1 MWQPRFKPAPIALAA
16 MLALGTISLAQAQS
30 PSFAAVKL
38 SIAAQPLGQALN
50 ELARQAGVQLLFS
63 PELVAG
69 KTAPAVNGSLSLHDG
84 LDRLLAGSG
93 LQAVVEGG
101 TVTIKAAPKVS
112 HETATLS
119 EITVTANGERTATSD
134 GTGNYATRA
143 VTLAGAERSLRE
155 TPQSV
160 SVVTRQQMDDKNLF
174 TLDQV
179 LEQSTGLTRMN
190 RSFGSHEFLS
200 RGNALSYLVD
210 GMPGVA
216 DNATGWLIPDMA
228 VYDRVEILRGSAGLI
243 VGAGTPGG
251 VANLVRKRPRA
262 EAHADVTVTAG
273 SWNQRR
279 VEVDAGTPL
288 NEAGTVRG
296 RALVAY
302 EDRGYFYDAA
312 HSRMPLFYGIIEADL
327 DASTTLRAG
336 ARHQHTVTDGY
347 WLFGLPRY
355 SDGGTLPIRRSTSLA
370 QDWNRHDATIA
381 ELFADLEHRFAGDW
395 KAKVAINRTLGDFD
409 QQAAIVRG
417 SIDPATQAGARLYTV
432 NYRNQDIVTTGLD
445 ANVGGSFQAW
455 GGKHELLFGL
465 NASRALTND
474 HAASTS
480 PGLPFDVF
488 NPNNALIPQPPH
500 PAWTSL
506 PHINE
511 QHYGAYASTR
521 WELNPNLH
529 LLLGG
534 RLSWFDKNTTGKLDT
549 DPVSRYKE
557 SAEFTPYAGAV
568 YDLDRRWSV
577 YGSYASIFQPQ
588 SLYFTMGGQAL
599 KPVVGDTYEA
609 GVKGELY
616 DGRLNVAL
624 AAFRINKRDM
634 AVYDQASDD
643 SCLKWDISGSCYVN
657 GRPIRS
663 TGIDADV
670 SGEILPGWQLSSG
683 YTYNVTRAEGDETPP
698 SVTPKHMLRVSTS
711 YRLPGAWNH
720 WTIGGGVSAQTGYL
734 YQADDNPDVGFR
746 NGGRTVWDA
755 RASYVFNKNW
765 TANLSI
771 ANLTDKTYWAAT
783 GELRRGNYFGEPR
796 NIILSLRY
804 TPTLGH

>member
-1 MWQPRFKPAPIALAA
+1 MWQARFKPAPIALAA

-30 PSFAAVKL
+30 LPSVKL
-38 SIAAQPLGQALN
+38 SIAAQPLGSALN

-93 LQAVVEGG
+93 LQAVVDGG
-101 TVTIKAAPKVS
+101 TVTIKPEPKVS

-119 EITVTANGERTATSD
+119 EITVMANGERSATSD
-134 GTGNYATRA
+134 NTGNYATRA
-143 VTLAGAERSLRE
+143 VTLGGSERSLRE

-160 SVVTRQQMDDKNLF
+160 SVITRQQMDDKNLF

-190 RSFGSHEFLS
+190 RSFGSHDFLS
-200 RGNALSYLVD
+200 RGNALTYLID
-210 GMPGVA
+210 GMPGIA
-216 DNATGWLIPDMA
+216 DNSTGWLIPDMA

-288 NEAGTVRG
+288 NDTGTVRG

-302 EDRGYFYDAA
+302 EDRAYFYDVA

-327 DASTTLRAG
+327 DAATTLRAG

-355 SDGGTLPIRRSTSLA
+355 SNGATLPIRRSTSLA
-370 QDWNRHDATIA
+370 QDWNRHDATIG
-381 ELFADLEHRFAGDW
+381 ELFADLEHRFDGDW
-395 KAKVAINRTLGDFD
+395 KAKVAINRTFGAFD
-409 QQAAIVRG
+409 QQAATVRG
-417 SIDPATQAGARLYTV
+417 SITPATQQAARLYTV
-432 NYRNQDIVTTGLD
+432 NYRKQDIVTTGLD
-445 ANVGGSFQAW
+445 ANVGGTFQAW
-455 GGKHELLFGL
+455 GGRHEVLLGM
-465 NASRALTND
+465 NASRAVTDD

-480 PGLPFDVF
+480 PGRPFDVF
-488 NPNNALIPQPPH
+488 HPNNTMLASPPH
-500 PAWTSL
+500 PAWNSL
-506 PHINE
+506 PHLNE

-521 WELNPNLH
+521 WELHPQLH

-534 RLSWFDKNTTGKLDT
+534 RLSWFDKQTTGKLAT

-557 SAEFTPYAGAV
+557 SREFTPYAGV
-568 YDLDRRWSV
+568 VQDLGKQWSV

-588 SLYFTMGGQAL
+588 SLYYTVGGQPL
-599 KPVVGDTYEA
+599 KTVVGDTYEA

-616 DGRLNVAL
+616 DGRLNLAL
-624 AAFRINKRDM
+624 AAFRINKRDT
-634 AVYDQASDD
+634 AVYNEASNDD
-643 SCLKWDISGSCYVN
+643 CLKWDVTRSCYRN

-663 TGIDADV
+663 TGIDADA
-670 SGEILPGWQLSSG
+670 SGEVLPGWQLSSG
-683 YTYNVTRAEGDETPP
+683 YTYNIARGEGDETPP
-698 SVTPKHMLRVSTS
+698 TVTPKHMLRVSTS

-720 WTIGGGVSAQTGYL
+720 WTIGGGVSAQSGYL
-734 YQADDNPDVGFR
+734 YQADDNTDIGFR

-765 TANLSI
+765 SANLSI

-783 GELRRGNYFGEPR
+783 GELRRGNYVGEPR

>member
-1 MWQPRFKPAPIALAA
+1 MWSPRFKLTPAPLALAA
-16 MLALGTISLAQAQS
+16 MLALGTATVAQAQVL
-30 PSFAAVKL
+30 PPIKL
-38 SIAAQPLGQALN
+38 AIAAQPLGQALN
-50 ELARQAGVQLLFS
+50 ELARQANLQLLFA
-63 PELVAG
+63 PDLVAG
-69 KTAPAVNGSLSLHDG
+69 KTAPVVSGTLSVRDG
-84 LDRLLAGSG
+84 LERLLAGSG
-93 LQAVVEGG
+93 LQASIDGNAVI
-101 TVTIKAAPKVS
+101 IKPAPKATGD
-112 HETATLS
+112 TATLS
-119 EITVTANGERTATSD
+119 EITVTASGERTATSD
-134 GTGNYATRA
+134 GTGAYTTPA
-143 VTLAGAERSLRE
+143 VTLAGVERSLRD

-190 RSFGSHEFLS
+190 RSFGSHEFLA
-200 RGNALSYLVD
+200 RGNALSYLID
-210 GMPGVA
+210 GMPGIS

-262 EAHADVTVTAG
+262 EAHADVTATVG
-273 SWNQRR
+273 SWSQRR
-279 VEVDAGTPL
+279 VELDAGTPL
-288 NEAGTVRG
+288 NVAGSVRG

-312 HSRMPLFYGIIEADL
+312 HSRMPLFYGIVEADL
-327 DASTTLRAG
+327 DAATTVRAG
-336 ARHQHTVTDGY
+336 ARRQHTVTDGY

-355 SDGGTLPIRRSTSLA
+355 SNGATLPIRRSTSLA
-370 QDWNRHDATIA
+370 QDWNRHDATIG
-381 ELFADLEHRFAGDW
+381 ELFADLEHRFGDDW
-395 KAKVAINRTLGDFD
+395 KARVALNRTYGNFD

-417 SIDPATQAGARLYTV
+417 SINPATQQGARLYTV
-432 NYRNQDIVTTGLD
+432 NYRKQDIVTTGID
-445 ANVGGSFQAW
+445 TSVGGTFGAW
-455 GGKHELLFGL
+455 GGRHEVLLGL
-465 NASRALTND
+465 NASRALTDD

-488 NPNNALIPQPPH
+488 RPDNALLPRPAH
-500 PAWTSL
+500 PAWDTL
-506 PHINE
+506 PQLNE
-511 QHYGAYASTR
+511 QRYGAYASTR
-521 WELNPNLH
+521 WELHPALH

-534 RLSWFDKNTTGKLDT
+534 RLSWFDKQTTGRLPT

-557 SAEFTPYAGAV
+557 SGEFTPYAGLV
-568 YDLDRRWSV
+568 QDLGRQWSV

-588 SLYFTMGGQAL
+588 SLYYTVGGQPL

-624 AAFRINKRDM
+624 AAFRINKRDT
-634 AVYDQASDD
+634 AIYDEASNDD
-643 SCLKWDISGSCYVN
+643 CLKWDVTGSCYRN
-657 GRPIRS
+657 GRPLRS
-663 TGIDADV
+663 TGIDADA
-670 SGEILPGWQLSSG
+670 SGEVLPGWQLSSG
-683 YTYNVTRAEGDETPP
+683 YTYNIARGEAGETPP
-698 SVTPKHMLRVSTS
+698 TVTPRHMLRVSTS

-720 WTIGGGVSAQTGYL
+720 WTIGGGASAQSGYL
-734 YQADDNPDVGFR
+734 YQADDNPDVSFR

-755 RASYVFNKNW
+755 RAAYIFNRNW
-765 TANLSI
+765 SASLSI

-804 TPTLGH
+804 TPSL

>member
-1 MWQPRFKPAPIALAA
+1 MWSPRLNLTPAPLALAA
-16 MLALGTISLAQAQS
+16 MLALGSIPLAQAQTA
-30 PSFAAVKL
+30 PTVKL
-38 SIAAQPLGQALN
+38 AIAAQPLGQALN
-50 ELARQAGVQLLFS
+50 ELARQANLQLLFA
-63 PELVAG
+63 PDLVAG
-69 KTAPAVNGSLSLHDG
+69 KTAPAVSATLSVRDG
-84 LDRLLAGSG
+84 LERLLAGSG
-93 LQAVVEGG
+93 LQASMDGNAVI
-101 TVTIKAAPKVS
+101 IKAAPKATG
-112 HETATLS
+112 EAATLS
-119 EITVTANGERTATSD
+119 EITVTANGERTAASE
-134 GTGNYATRA
+134 GTGAYTTRA
-143 VTLAGAERSLRE
+143 VTLAGAERSLRD

-200 RGNALSYLVD
+200 RGNALSYLID
-210 GMPGVA
+210 GMPGIS

-262 EAHADVTVTAG
+262 EAHADATATVG
-273 SWNQRR
+273 SWQQRR
-279 VEVDAGTPL
+279 VELDAGAPL
-288 NEAGTVRG
+288 NGAGTVRG

-302 EDRGYFYDAA
+302 EDRDYFYDAA
-312 HSRMPLFYGIIEADL
+312 HSRMPLFYGIVEADL
-327 DASTTLRAG
+327 DAATTVRAG
-336 ARHQHTVTDGY
+336 ARRQHTVTHGY

-355 SDGGTLPIRRSTSLA
+355 SDGATLPVRRSTSLA
-370 QDWNRHDATIA
+370 QDWNRHDATIG
-381 ELFADLEHRFAGDW
+381 ELFADLEHRFGGDW
-395 KAKVAINRTLGDFD
+395 KAKLAINRTYGAFD

-417 SIDPATQAGARLYTV
+417 SINPATQQGARLYTV
-432 NYRNQDIVTTGLD
+432 NYRKQDIVTTGLD
-445 ANVGGSFQAW
+445 ANAAGSFQAW
-455 GGKHELLFGL
+455 GGRHEVLLGM
-465 NASRALTND
+465 NASRALTDD

-488 NPNNALIPQPPH
+488 HPNNTLLAQPAH
-500 PAWTSL
+500 PAWDSL
-506 PHINE
+506 PHLNE

-521 WELNPNLH
+521 WELRPDLH

-534 RLSWFDKNTTGKLDT
+534 RLSWFDKQTTGKLAT

-557 SAEFTPYAGAV
+557 SREFTPYAGLV
-568 YDLDRRWSV
+568 HDLGKQWSV

-588 SLYFTMGGQAL
+588 SLYYTLGGQPL

-624 AAFRINKRDM
+624 AAFRINKRDT
-634 AVYDQASDD
+634 AVYDEASNDD
-643 SCLKWDISGSCYVN
+643 CLKWDVTGSCYRN

-663 TGIDADV
+663 TGIDADA
-670 SGEILPGWQLSSG
+670 SGEVLPGWQLSSG
-683 YTYNVTRAEGDETPP
+683 YTYNIARGEGDETPP
-698 SVTPKHMLRVSTS
+698 TVTPKHMLRLSTS

-720 WTIGGGVSAQTGYL
+720 WTVGGGVSAQSGYV
-734 YQADDNPDVGFR
+734 YRADDNPDVRFR
-746 NGGRTVWDA
+746 NGGRTVWDV
-755 RASYVFNKNW
+755 RASYVFNRNW
-765 TANLSI
+765 SANLSI
-771 ANLTDKTYWAAT
+771 ANVTDKAYWAAT

-796 NIILSLRY
+796 NLILTVRY
-804 TPTLGH
+804 TPTL

>member
-1 MWQPRFKPAPIALAA
+1 MWSPRLNLTPAPLALAA
-16 MLALGTISLAQAQS
+16 MLALGTLPLAQAQTA
-30 PSFAAVKL
+30 PTVKL
-38 SIAAQPLGQALN
+38 SIAVQPLGQALN
-50 ELARQAGVQLLFS
+50 ELARQANLQLLFA

-69 KTAPAVNGSLSLHDG
+69 KTAPAVSGTLSVAESLE
-84 LDRLLAGSG
+84 RLLAGSG
-93 LQAVVEGG
+93 L
-101 TVTIKAAPKVS
+101 AASIDGNSVIIRPVPAATGKV
-112 HETATLS
+112 ATLA
-119 EITVTANGERTATSD
+119 EITVNANGERTATSE
-134 GTGNYATRA
+134 GTGAYTTRA
-143 VTLAGAERSLRE
+143 VTLAGAERALRD

-200 RGNALSYLVD
+200 RGNALSYLID
-210 GMPGVA
+210 GMPGIS

-262 EAHADVTVTAG
+262 EAHADVTATAG

-279 VEVDAGTPL
+279 VELDAGTPL
-288 NEAGTVRG
+288 NGAGTVRG

-302 EDRGYFYDAA
+302 EDRAYFYDAA
-312 HSRMPLFYGIIEADL
+312 RSRMPLFYGIVEADL
-327 DASTTLRAG
+327 DAATTVRAG
-336 ARHQHTVTDGY
+336 ARRQHTVTDGY

-355 SDGGTLPIRRSTSLA
+355 SNGATLPVRRSTSLA
-370 QDWNRHDATIA
+370 QDWNRHDATIS
-381 ELFADLEHRFAGDW
+381 ELFADVEHRFGGDW
-395 KAKVAINRTLGDFD
+395 KARAAINRTTGAFD

-417 SIDPATQAGARLYTV
+417 RIDPATQQGARLYTV
-432 NYRNQDIVTTGLD
+432 NYRKQDIVTTGLD
-445 ANVGGSFQAW
+445 VNTGGSFEGW
-455 GGKHELLFGL
+455 GGRHEVLLGM
-465 NASRALTND
+465 NASRAITDD
-474 HAASTS
+474 HAASA
-480 PGLPFDVF
+480 PAGLPFDVF
-488 NPNNALIPQPPH
+488 HPNNALLARPAH

-506 PHINE
+506 PHLNE
-511 QHYGAYASTR
+511 QHYGTYASMR
-521 WELNPNLH
+521 WELHPQLH

-534 RLSWFDKNTTGKLDT
+534 RLSWFDKQTTGKLAT

-557 SAEFTPYAGAV
+557 SREFTPYAGLV
-568 YDLDRRWSV
+568 QDLGQRWSV

-588 SLYFTMGGQAL
+588 SLYYTLGGQPL
-599 KPVVGDTYEA
+599 KPVVGDTFEA

-624 AAFRINKRDM
+624 AAFRINKRDT
-634 AVYDQASDD
+634 AIYDEASNDD
-643 SCLKWDISGSCYVN
+643 CLKWDVTGSCYRN

-663 TGIDADV
+663 TGIDADA
-670 SGEILPGWQLSSG
+670 SGEVLPGWQLSSG
-683 YTYNVTRAEGDETPP
+683 YTYNIARGVGDETPP
-698 SVTPKHMLRVSTS
+698 TVTPKHMLRVSTS

-720 WTIGGGVSAQTGYL
+720 WTIGGGVSAQSGYV
-734 YQADDNPDVGFR
+734 YRADDNTDVSFR

-755 RASYVFNKNW
+755 RASYIVNRNW
-765 TANLSI
+765 SAHLSI

-796 NIILSLRY
+796 NIILTLRY
-804 TPTLGH
+804 TPAL

>member
-1 MWQPRFKPAPIALAA
+1 MWSPRLNLTPAPLALAA
-16 MLALGTISLAQAQS
+16 MLALGTISIAQAQVQ
-30 PSFAAVKL
+30 PPVQL

-63 PELVAG
+63 PELVVG
-69 KTAPAVNGSLSLHDG
+69 KTAPAVSGKLGLQDG
-84 LDRLLAGSG
+84 LQRLLAGSG
-93 LQAVVEGG
+93 LQASLDGNA
-101 TVTIKAAPKVS
+101 VTIKAAPKVS

-119 EITVTANGERTATSD
+119 EITVMANGERTATSD
-134 GTGNYATRA
+134 NTGNYATRA
-143 VTLAGAERSLRE
+143 VSLAGAERSLRE

-200 RGNALSYLVD
+200 RGNALSYLID

-216 DNATGWLIPDMA
+216 DNSTGWLIPDMA

-279 VEVDAGTPL
+279 VEVDAGTPF
-288 NEAGTVRG
+288 NDAGTVRG

-302 EDRGYFYDAA
+302 EDHGYFYDVA

-327 DASTTLRAG
+327 DAATTLRAG

-355 SDGGTLPIRRSTSLA
+355 SDGATLPVRRSTSLA

-395 KAKVAINRTLGDFD
+395 KTKVAINRTLGDFD

-417 SIDPATQAGARLYTV
+417 SIAPATQTGARLYTV
-432 NYRNQDIVTTGLD
+432 NYRKQDIVTTGLD

-465 NASRALTND
+465 NASRAITDD
-474 HAASTS
+474 HSASTS
-480 PGLPFDVF
+480 PGLPFNVF
-488 NPNNALIPQPPH
+488 NPNNALIAQPAH

-506 PHINE
+506 PHLNE

-521 WELNPNLH
+521 WELSPALH

-557 SAEFTPYAGAV
+557 SKKFTPYAGLV
-568 YDLDRRWSV
+568 YDLDQRWSV

-588 SLYFTMGGQAL
+588 SLYFTISGQPL
-599 KPVVGDTYEA
+599 KPVLGDTYET
-609 GVKGELY
+609 GLKGELY

-670 SGEILPGWQLSSG
+670 SGELLPGWQLSSG
-683 YTYNVTRAEGDETPP
+683 YTYNITRAEGDETPP

-734 YQADDNPDVGFR
+734 YQADDNTDIGFR

-771 ANLTDKTYWAAT
+771 ANLSDKTYWAAT
-783 GELRRGNYFGEPR
+783 GELRRGNYYGEPR

-804 TPTLGH
+804 TPGLSH

>member
-1 MWQPRFKPAPIALAA
+1 MWPPRFKLTPAPLALAA
-16 MLALGTISLAQAQS
+16 MLALGTTTVAQAQAL
-30 PSFAAVKL
+30 PPIKL
-38 SIAAQPLGQALN
+38 AIAAQPLGQALN
-50 ELARQAGVQLLFS
+50 ELARQANLQLLFA
-63 PELVAG
+63 PDLVAG
-69 KTAPAVNGSLSLHDG
+69 KTAPAVSGTLSVRDG
-84 LDRLLAGSG
+84 LERLLAGSG
-93 LQAVVEGG
+93 LQASIDGNAVI
-101 TVTIKAAPKVS
+101 IKPAPRATGD
-112 HETATLS
+112 TATLS
-119 EITVTANGERTATSD
+119 EITVTASGERTATSD
-134 GTGNYATRA
+134 GTGAYTTPA
-143 VTLAGAERSLRE
+143 VTLAGVERSLRD

-190 RSFGSHEFLS
+190 RSFGSHEFLA
-200 RGNALSYLVD
+200 RGNALSYLID
-210 GMPGVA
+210 GMPGIS

-262 EAHADVTVTAG
+262 EAHADVTATVG
-273 SWNQRR
+273 SWKQRR
-279 VEVDAGTPL
+279 VELDAGTPL
-288 NEAGTVRG
+288 NAAGSVRG

-312 HSRMPLFYGIIEADL
+312 HSRMPLFYGIVEADL
-327 DASTTLRAG
+327 DAATTVRAG
-336 ARHQHTVTDGY
+336 ARRQHTVTDGY

-355 SDGGTLPIRRSTSLA
+355 SNGATLPIRRSTSLA
-370 QDWNRHDATIA
+370 QDWNRHDATIG
-381 ELFADLEHRFAGDW
+381 ELFADLEHRFGDGW
-395 KAKVAINRTLGDFD
+395 KARVALNRTYGNFD

-417 SIDPATQAGARLYTV
+417 SINPATQQGARLYTV
-432 NYRNQDIVTTGLD
+432 NYRKQDIVTTGID
-445 ANVGGSFQAW
+445 ASVGGSFGAW
-455 GGKHELLFGL
+455 GGRHEVLLGL
-465 NASRALTND
+465 NASRALTDD

-488 NPNNALIPQPPH
+488 RPDNALLPRPAH
-500 PAWTSL
+500 PAWDTL
-506 PHINE
+506 PQLNE
-511 QHYGAYASTR
+511 QRYGAYASTR
-521 WELNPNLH
+521 WELHPALH

-534 RLSWFDKNTTGKLDT
+534 RLSWFDKQTTGRLPT

-557 SAEFTPYAGAV
+557 SGEFTPYAGLV
-568 YDLDRRWSV
+568 QDLGRQWSV

-588 SLYFTMGGQAL
+588 SLYYTVGGQPL

-624 AAFRINKRDM
+624 AAFRINKRDT
-634 AVYDQASDD
+634 AIYDEASNDD
-643 SCLKWDISGSCYVN
+643 CLKWDVTGSCYRN
-657 GRPIRS
+657 GRPLRS
-663 TGIDADV
+663 TGIDADA
-670 SGEILPGWQLSSG
+670 SGEVLPGWQLSSG
-683 YTYNVTRAEGDETPP
+683 YTYNIARGEAGETPP
-698 SVTPKHMLRVSTS
+698 TVTPRHMLRVSTS

-720 WTIGGGVSAQTGYL
+720 WTIGGGVSAQNGYL
-734 YQADDNPDVGFR
+734 YQADDNPDVSFR

-755 RASYVFNKNW
+755 RAAYIFNRNW
-765 TANLSI
+765 SASLSI

-804 TPTLGH
+804 TPSL

>member
-1 MWQPRFKPAPIALAA
+1 MWSPRFNLQPAPLALAA
-16 MLALGTISLAQAQS
+16 MLALGTLSAAQAQTL
-30 PSFAAVKL
+30 PTVTLA
-38 SIAAQPLGQALN
+38 IAAQPLGQALN
-50 ELARQAGVQLLFS
+50 ELARQANLQLLFS
-63 PELVAG
+63 PDLVAG
-69 KTAPAVNGSLSLHDG
+69 KTAPAINAMLSVRDG

-93 LQAVVEGG
+93 LQASIDGNAVI
-101 TVTIKAAPKVS
+101 IKAAPKATG
-112 HETATLS
+112 ETATLS
-119 EITVTANGERTATSD
+119 EITVTANGERTATSE
-134 GTGNYATRA
+134 GTGAYTTRA
-143 VTLAGAERSLRE
+143 VTLAGTERALRD

-200 RGNALSYLVD
+200 RGNALSYLID
-210 GMPGVA
+210 GMPGIS

-262 EAHADVTVTAG
+262 EAHADVTATVG

-279 VEVDAGTPL
+279 IELDAGAPL
-288 NEAGTVRG
+288 NAAGTVRG

-302 EDRGYFYDAA
+302 EDRDYFYDAA
-312 HSRMPLFYGIIEADL
+312 HSRMPLFYGIVEADL
-327 DASTTLRAG
+327 DAATTVRAG
-336 ARHQHTVTDGY
+336 ARRQHTVTDGY

-355 SDGGTLPIRRSTSLA
+355 SDGATLPVRRSTSLA
-370 QDWNRHDATIA
+370 QDWNRHDATIG
-381 ELFADLEHRFAGDW
+381 ELFADLEHRFGGDW
-395 KAKVAINRTLGDFD
+395 KAKVALNRTYGAFD

-417 SIDPATQAGARLYTV
+417 SIAPATQQGARLYSV
-432 NYRNQDIVTTGLD
+432 NYRKQDIVTTGVD

-455 GGKHELLFGL
+455 GGRHEVLLGM
-465 NASRALTND
+465 NASRAVTDD

-488 NPNNALIPQPPH
+488 HPNNTLLARPPH
-500 PAWTSL
+500 PAWDAL
-506 PHINE
+506 PHLNE

-521 WELNPNLH
+521 WELRPDLH

-534 RLSWFDKNTTGKLDT
+534 RLSWFDKQTTGKLET

-557 SAEFTPYAGAV
+557 SREFTPYAGLV
-568 YDLDRRWSV
+568 LDLDKRWSV

-588 SLYFTMGGQAL
+588 SLYYTLGGQPL

-624 AAFRINKRDM
+624 AAFRIDKRDT
-634 AVYDQASDD
+634 AVYDEASNDD
-643 SCLKWDISGSCYVN
+643 CLKWDVTGSCYRN

-663 TGIDADV
+663 TGIDADA
-670 SGEILPGWQLSSG
+670 SGEVLPGWQLSSG
-683 YTYNVTRAEGDETPP
+683 YTYNIARGEGDETPP
-698 SVTPKHMLRVSTS
+698 TVTPKHMLRVSTS

-720 WTIGGGVSAQTGYL
+720 WTVGGGVSAQSGYV
-734 YQADDNPDVGFR
+734 YRADDNPDVRFR
-746 NGGRTVWDA
+746 NGGRAVWDA
-755 RASYVFNKNW
+755 RAAYIFNRHW
-765 TANLSI
+765 SASLSI
-771 ANLTDKTYWAAT
+771 ANVTDKTYWAAT

-796 NIILSLRY
+796 NIILTVRY
-804 TPTLGH
+804 TPAL